1 MWYLFCFKVPNAEKD
16 PVLMAL
22 KGRAYLNKG
31 QVDQALKV
39 KKPFWTLSV
48 NMPLLLYDC
57 RKSGSV
63 ICLFD
68 CVTNFQ
74 NQALDDDYNKSLR

>member
-39 KKPFWTLSV
+39 KKPL
-48 NMPLLLYDC
+48 
-57 RKSGSV
+57 
-63 ICLFD
+63 
-68 CVTNFQ
+68 
-74 NQALDDDYNKSLR
+74 